1 MQPLVVLTATYNHPN
16 ELKKLYESLRK
27 QSDHEFSWVIVDD
40 GSGEETRRALEDV
53 IKEDEL
59 DITVIHQE
67 NGGKS
72 RAINRGL
79 DAMEG
84 TAEFVIIVDDDEQ
97 LVPEAISIIKEYV
110 GKYKNSDC
118 GVIHFNRR
126 NEKGEVIA
134 TPPITEDFFM
144 SYQQFKAERRFADG
158 YVGYFCD
165 KLGDQRFRVC
175 DGEKYVAPSVLF
187 MQVTLCC
194 QLLWA
199 KAVLGDTEYLDGGIT
214 KQGRRL
220 RLKNPLGMMEYCDM
234 MLAKRVGVKSKLLY
248 SIQWYAYQSLCIQKD
263 SGEGFRNGRVKLM
276 KPFGRLLAFCWKV
289 KYK

>member
-126 NEKGEVIA
+126 NEKGEVINRNVLQ
-134 TPPITEDFFM
+134 E
-144 SYQQFKAERRFADG
+144 
-158 YVGYFCD
+158 CD
-165 KLGDQRFRVC
+165 
-175 DGEKYVAPSVLF
+175 E
-187 MQVTLCC
+187 
-194 QLLWA
+194 
-199 KAVLGDTEYLDGGIT
+199 
-214 KQGRRL
+214 
-220 RLKNPLGMMEYCDM
+220 
-234 MLAKRVGVKSKLLY
+234 LAKTMTPLRFS
-248 SIQWYAYQSLCIQKD
+248 AC
-263 SGEGFRNGRVKLM
+263 R
-276 KPFGRLLAFCWKV
+276 A
-289 KYK
+289 